1 MQYTYILSLSLS
13 CSMSNLHAQTR
24 EETSKHLLRTMSLH
38 DTLLYIPW
46 MWAPFAYPLAGNVEI
61 PDPAPHECGGILQVQ
76 LFVGN
81 SNEEVWLEYT

>member
-1 MQYTYILSLSLS
+1 
-13 CSMSNLHAQTR
+13 
-24 EETSKHLLRTMSLH
+24 MSLH

-81 SNEEVWLEYT
+81 SDEEVYG